1 LEGESEIYRSLENEK
16 GLISSPSADI
26 ITLQDVCL
34 KSCEKFK
41 DEQCLGTMDA
51 NRVYNWIT
59 YGEVLQNSKA
69 IGSSILN
76 YNLAPKYQEF

>member
-1 LEGESEIYRSLENEK
+1 MISSTLQYFYGKKDQVTYSKPVTDNNLEGESEIYRGVETEK

-51 NRVYNWIT
+51 NRVY
-59 YGEVLQNSKA
+59 K
-69 IGSSILN
+69 
-76 YNLAPKYQEF
+76 